1 MASIVARSFTHFRRR
16 TESTEMPST
25 PANEHAGWIDDEIC
39 ANCGSAVQGARLY
52 CSDACR
58 EGDAQPRSGQ
68 HLACGSIGA
77 EQEGSPAALAVAGP
91 SILSAANAATVSPA
105 TRPSHL
111 HSADSSAPALA
122 KRDGRPAAADEFEH
136 KFRYPCPPSPHF
148 LARYKTSALTSPA
161 LTALERS
168 LPRGSEALDD
178 VADTTSASISS
189 SDDSVSAVAD
199 RAQNRRS
206 SSRSTFSSASDN
218 FSTVPSTPSPAVCA
232 QDDDLDDFEPS
243 SLVLPPSVKPASTV
257 LLKSASRDKA
267 TVQNSPALVAQ
278 QHVAP
283 SSAAISP
290 SLSRKSPSSH
300 HATPKSP
307 PASSSAT
314 STATMRY
321 ARRPSRTNLPPPVL
335 FTSPALT
342 AVQRVA
348 SKASP
353 ADAALRKEQ
362 RTIKRKSLADV
373 ENLVAQ
379 SAMPQTQKPTGRR
392 ASIKMDTFTSPIMF
406 ARRSSTSTAAT
417 SDVTVNAMPM
427 LTGKPG
433 SKSPDQSVSA
443 ASSAGK
449 TLRAMSPQT
458 PTRALAGVVC
468 GRPGDFCSRRCRGPN
483 TNRVPLESNPSS
495 WNPTFS
501 RERRSTVSPEPVLGR
516 PVRPKAHGEGHI
528 HSARAGLSGPME
540 ESQDDLITPG
550 KPQLS
555 ARAAKAGLFMTPAL
569 KPATST
575 AEAVAQQAA
584 QRENAP
590 AGLASSSSAEKLE
603 SYSRNQRA
611 SYRRP
616 SSPPARGRS
625 HARGQSST
633 ARRSPSP
640 KRLNARRGVS
650 EDSFSS
656 RMSMSSTTRG
666 SRQLSAE
673 RSEPSTERG
682 RTSTV
687 RTRGE
692 LRSASPSV
700 ETHQDSVKER
710 RGRSPTARQSSVS
723 ARRDSRRRTSAN
735 RDIKVEP
742 GQDLVNFK
750 TSASTV
756 SLPGPKAPLR
766 SIDSVA
772 EQGYDD
778 VDLELE

>member
-58 EGDAQPRSGQ
+58 EGDAQPHSGQ
-68 HLACGSIGA
+68 HLARGSIGA
-77 EQEGSPAALAVAGP
+77 EQEGSPAALAGP
-91 SILSAANAATVSPA
+91 SVLSAANAATVSPA

-111 HSADSSAPALA
+111 HSAASSAPALA

-178 VADTTSASISS
+178 GADTTSASISS

-348 SKASP
+348 NKASP
-353 ADAALRKEQ
+353 ADAALGREQ

-379 SAMPQTQKPTGRR
+379 SAMPPPQKPTGRR
-392 ASIKMDTFTSPIMF
+392 ASIKTDTFTSPIMF

-427 LTGKPG
+427 LTGKLG

-468 GRPGDFCSRRCRGPN
+468 GRPGCRGPN

-501 RERRSTVSPEPVLGR
+501 RRERRSTVSPEPVLGR
-516 PVRPKAHGEGHI
+516 PVRSNKAHGEGHI

-575 AEAVAQQAA
+575 ADTVSQQAA
-584 QRENAP
+584 QRENAS
-590 AGLASSSSAEKLE
+590 AGLAGSSSAKELE
-603 SYSRNQRA
+603 SYSRNQRD
-611 SYRRP
+611 SHQRP

-687 RTRGE
+687 RPRYE

-742 GQDLVNFK
+742 VQSLVNFK
-750 TSASTV
+750 TSASTG
-756 SLPGPKAPLR
+756 SLPGPNAPLR